1 MATRPGEVRINITGN
16 ADKLKK
22 ATSDAT
28 TNLNKFSTDT
38 EGKLGKIGASF
49 SNLGR
54 NIGIGLA
61 AIGAGAVVLGAKAIT
76 SASDLGETI
85 SKTKVLFGDAADEVI
100 KFSETTAR
108 TLGQSKRDALDAAD
122 TFAIFGKA
130 AGLTGTDLSGFS
142 TELVTL
148 SSDMSSFFNTSP
160 QDAAAA
166 IGSALRGEYEPIR
179 RYGVLIDDASLKTE
193 ALELGIY
200 DGNGAL
206 TAQQKTLAVNALIY
220 KKTKDAQGD
229 FARTSDGLANQQRIL
244 TATFEDVKAKL
255 GTALLPI
262 MTAVTNYIIDDFIP
276 AFKEFWE
283 THGPAIKEVL
293 GKIVDKAKDVA
304 KWLGEKVPAGI
315 KKLGEFA
322 KDNKPLIYGLAAAI
336 GALAIALLAYKI
348 QVIALQL
355 PLAITAALSLITF
368 SAAAWVVIG
377 IVAAVALLIGV
388 LVYLY
393 FRFKVVRDIV
403 DAVGRVFVSVFKG
416 ILEVVKVVVKWIV
429 NRFKDFKNILF
440 GVINSL
446 KERWAKFWK
455 QNGDAVM
462 EAFNHIKNVIFTA
475 FNIIKAFVMFQI
487 NAWVAVF
494 KLLGKLLEPVFNMWK
509 AIFEAFFAVL
519 TNAWNAIWAVVKIV
533 WDGIWAAI
541 SGAWGLI
548 LGVFM
553 AIVHFIN
560 GDFGKAWSSI
570 KGAVESAFNGVA
582 GFLKSIWD
590 AIVTVMEAGAN
601 SAIDVIN
608 LLIKGVNALPGVDF
622 NLIGHVDWNKKP
634 DTAGDSGRTFEATSF
649 RHSGGTVP
657 GAKGTSTLMNLAAG
671 EVVLTAAQAARMN
684 MGGGHTF
691 NVNVSGSNATAADI
705 AREIAW
711 QMKTQGR

>member
-262 MTAVTNYIIDDFIP
+262 MTAVTSYIIDDFIP

-304 KWLGEKVPAGI
+304 KWLGEKVPAGL
-315 KKLGEFA
+315 KKLGNFA
-322 KDNKPLIYGLAAAI
+322 KDNKPLIFGLAAAI

-348 QVIALQL
+348 QVIALQI

-377 IVAAVALLIGV
+377 IVAAVAVLIGV

-393 FRFKVVRDIV
+393 FRFKVVRTVV
-403 DAVGRVFVSVFKG
+403 DAVGRTFATVFKA
-416 ILEVVKVVVKWIV
+416 IVKVAGVAIKWIV
-429 NRFKDFKNILF
+429 EKFKDFSKSVS
-440 GVINSL
+440 GVIRSL
-446 KERWAKFWK
+446 TAAWDKWWK
-455 QNGDAVM
+455 KNGAAVM
-462 EAFNHIKNVIFTA
+462 EAFGHIKNVIMIA
-475 FNIIKAFVMFQI
+475 FGVIKKIVETYIAIYAAIFRTMFAVLKPVIQYVIDIFQTLMPIIKAVWEVIWGYISFYIQLI
-487 NAWVAVF
+487 
-494 KLLGKLLEPVFNMWK
+494 KD
-509 AIFEAFFAVL
+509 IFM
-519 TNAWNAIWAVVKIV
+519 VVV
-533 WDGIWAAI
+533 N
-541 SGAWGLI
+541 L
-548 LGVFM
+548 
-553 AIVHFIN
+553 IN
-560 GDFGKAWSSI
+560 GDFGKAWQSLKDLVGNAWNGIFDII
-570 KGAVESAFNGVA
+570 KSVIDLILAAIRGVVNQTIA
-582 GFLKSIWD
+582 MF
-590 AIVTVMEAGAN
+590 
-601 SAIDVIN
+601 N
-608 LLIKGVNALPGVDF
+608 LLIRGA
-622 NLIGHVDWNKKP
+622 NLIPGINIPLIPTWEA
-634 DTAGDSGRTFEATSF
+634 AGGNAPKAVEEGKTSPSMPF

-657 GAKGTSTLMNLAAG
+657 GAKGTSTVMNLAAG

-691 NVNVSGSNATAADI
+691 NINVSGSNANAADI